1 MKRWIHAA
9 TTSDIPLGS
18 YATRNED
25 RRANDYYWQLRS
37 QDSDDL
43 QDIMYFAN
51 SPDRWDRY
59 NVCLNPNT
67 PEEILEKLTHDP
79 DKYVQKA
86 AQTQLNSWKETG
98 EPYWGKDS
106 AKHRGTPFD
115 YRTYVQEDNG
125 NIHLDHDYYDSISKA
140 NQANIEQKSKTKSS
154 RWPGYSFWNSLAEIE
169 DNDEFFNS
177 FNDAQ
182 EDYLL
187 NTISNVENKLGIF
200 SEPSGYGHNGSIEF
214 SSGSSENRFEPFSV
228 DIEELDMDVF
238 DLARSSRSKKEFG
251 TKYEKYLLDL
261 INQHN

>member
-18 YATRNED
+18 YATRHED
-25 RRANDYYWQLRS
+25 RLANDYYWQLRA
-37 QDSDDL
+37 QNSDDL

-67 PEEILEKLTHDP
+67 PEETLKKLIHDS
-79 DKYVQKA
+79 DKYVQEA

-98 EPYWGKDS
+98 EPYWGN
-106 AKHRGTPFD
+106 D
-115 YRTYVQEDNG
+115 Y
-125 NIHLDHDYYDSISKA
+125 HDSISIS
-140 NQANIEQKSKTKSS
+140 NEPKSKTKFSE
-154 RWPGYSFWNSLAEIE
+154 WPGYSFWNSLAEIE
-169 DNDEFFNS
+169 DNDEFFDS
-177 FNDAQ
+177 FNNAQ

-187 NTISNVENKLGIF
+187 NTISDVENKLGIF

-214 SSGSSENRFEPFSV
+214 SSESSENRFEPFSV

-238 DLARSSRSKKEFG
+238 DLARSSKSKKEFG
-251 TKYEKYLLDL
+251 NKYEKYLLNL